1 MGNRDARV
9 DAYIANAATFA
20 RPILLQLRDAVHAGC
35 PAVEEGIKWS
45 FPHFMYKGMLCSMA
59 SFKQHAAFGFWKASL
74 VLGGAAKDVD
84 AMGHFGRLTTVEDL
98 PPKKTLIAYVK
109 KAAALNDAGVK
120 VERTPKAAPKPIRVP
135 ADLAAALKKQKAASS
150 AFTTFPPSHKREYIQ
165 WITDAKTAA
174 TRERRLQQAV
184 EWIAEGKSRNWKYE
198 PA

>member
-45 FPHFMYKGMLCSMA
+45 FPDFMYKGMLCSMA

-74 VLGGAAKDVD
+74 VLGGGAKDVD

-98 PPKKTLIAYVK
+98 PSKKTLIAYVK

-150 AFTTFPPSHKREYIQ
+150 AFTAFPPSHKREYIQ